1 MTLVINMMSIDVEDW
16 FQVHNLSK
24 VISYR
29 QWDLLELRVRTNTA
43 RILKLLDKHR
53 TKATFFVLGW
63 LAERLPHLVSDI
75 AGEGHEI
82 ACHGYSHRLLTSM
95 TPGELDAELAN
106 ALAILREIS
115 GQPVSGFRAPSFSV
129 TRHTLWSY
137 EIMAKHGI
145 KYDSSVFPIG
155 FHPDYGIRHAPL
167 TAYRATDTIV
177 ELPVGCAQILGCRVP
192 CSGGGYFRI
201 FPYSVTRRL
210 VQRCNSEGRP
220 VVFYVHPWEFD
231 PGQPRMHLPR
241 LKQIRHYTNLHR
253 TTTRFDR
260 LLGDFDFG
268 SIQENLVLTQ
278 EHAEPA
284 LVACSATR
292 QMPKAQMFPRPSQV
306 FAVRL

>member
-1 MTLVINMMSIDVEDW
+1 MINMMSVDVEDW
-16 FQVHNLSK
+16 FQVSNLSE

-29 QWDLLELRVRTNTA
+29 QWDLLELRVKTNTA
-43 RILKLLDKHR
+43 RVLQLLAKHH

-63 LAERLPHLVSDI
+63 LAERLPNLVRDI

-82 ACHGYSHRLLTSM
+82 ACHGYSHRRLTTM
-95 TPGELDAELAN
+95 TPRELDAELADT
-106 ALAILREIS
+106 LAILRETS
-115 GQPVSGFRAPSFSV
+115 GQPVNGFRAPSFSV

-137 EIMAKHGI
+137 QIMAKHGI
-145 KYDSSVFPIG
+145 TYDSSVFPIG

-167 TAYRATDTIV
+167 TAYRATDAIV

-201 FPYSVTRRL
+201 FPYAVTRRL
-210 VQRCNSEGRP
+210 MQRCNSEGRP

-231 PGQPRMHLPR
+231 PGQPRLHLPR
-241 LKQIRHYTNLHR
+241 LKQIRHYTNLNR

-260 LLGDFDFG
+260 LLSDFDFG
-268 SIQENLVLTQ
+268 SIQENLALTH

-284 LVACSATR
+284 PAACIPPR
-292 QMPKAQMFPRPSQV
+292 QVPKTQMFPRPSQI
-306 FAVRL
+306 FAARS